1 MNSTRKIND
10 YGVPDGADVKDV
22 NDAKDDALFWFA
34 KLRRFDD
41 VRLGFHLHELP
52 SVEALSCPFLMSMYR
67 SGRSSLL
74 PVKDIENDLKEL
86 LTSPT
91 DDRRVSVEDRLRLL
105 FDVMLNV
112 LCEVSIEIVRGLILI
127 VKRV

>member
-1 MNSTRKIND
+1 MS
-10 YGVPDGADVKDV
+10 
-22 NDAKDDALFWFA
+22 DAKDDALFWFA

-91 DDRRVSVEDRLRLL
+91 DDRRESVEDRLRLL
-105 FDVMLNV
+105 FDVMLNA
-112 LCEVSIEIVRGLILI
+112 LCEVSIINNIDCVRENDLF